1 VLDDEKYK
9 LTEQLDKES
18 TDRRLTLKELRDNT
32 QNELKQIEAYAQDFH
47 QKAIEEFNHVATNL
61 EKEMHNRF
69 EHQDKIVDNLSNIVK
84 TI

>member
-1 VLDDEKYK
+1 MRDD
-9 LTEQLDKES
+9 
-18 TDRRLTLKELRDNT
+18 T

-84 TI
+84 TIQDTLKVIGTKIDDDELWVDILIN